1 MKMAELSKET
11 QEEIIQLQN
20 LQRQLQMI
28 TNQRQRFDIEV
39 IQTDSALAELEKVDG
54 KAYKAIGTLL
64 IESKAADLKKELNE
78 RRKEAVARVDTLKK
92 QEEKLKVRAEELQK
106 SLEKTLGK
114 A

>member
-1 MKMAELSKET
+1 MAEISKET

-20 LQRQLQMI
+20 LQRQLQMVSS
-28 TNQRQRFDIEV
+28 QRQRFDMEV

-64 IESKAADLKKELNE
+64 IESKAIDLKKELND
-78 RRKEAVARVDTLKK
+78 RRKEVIARVDTLKK
-92 QEEKLKVRAEELQK
+92 QEEKLKLRADELQK

>member
-1 MKMAELSKET
+1 MAELSKET

-39 IQTDSALAELEKVDG
+39 IQTDSALAELEKADG

-64 IESKAADLKKELNE
+64 IESKAVDLKKELNE
-78 RRKEAVARVDTLKK
+78 RRKEAIARVDTLKK
-92 QEEKLKVRAEELQK
+92 QEEKLKVKAEELQK

>member
-39 IQTDSALAELEKVDG
+39 IQTDSALAELEKADG

-64 IESKAADLKKELNE
+64 IESKAVDLKKELNE

>member
-1 MKMAELSKET
+1 MAELSKET

-39 IQTDSALAELEKVDG
+39 IQTDSALAELEKADG

-64 IESKAADLKKELNE
+64 IESKAVDLKKELNE